1 LNGIDP
7 LSPLLGRYR
16 ELEDALARAHDTAES
31 ARLGTAAAE
40 LLDTLKQL
48 EGRLAELRE
57 MLRQLMD
64 RHGILPGLPA
74 GAVGLPPA
82 VAERQSELGGG
93 HLAKGWKLLH
103 SGDHDGAVALL
114 KEALDLAPDDPGVL
128 SSLGWAQ
135 TISQQYDDALATY
148 HQLLVVRPEDTLAR
162 VNLGY
167 ICLRKGIYGE
177 AIGHLSK
184 AIRCSTDQ
192 GTGIYGR
199 YYLGLVYLAREMY
212 DDAESFLHEVV
223 ELDPTMS
230 EASFQLGRTRYLAG
244 RKADALSAWKD
255 GAATPQ
261 GGFWASR
268 CAEAARSA
276 ESGVQP
282 LLD

>member
-1 LNGIDP
+1 MTGIDP

-16 ELEDALARAHDTAES
+16 ELEDALARAQDAAES
-31 ARLGTAAAE
+31 ARLGAMASE

-64 RHGILPGLPA
+64 RHGILPDLPA
-74 GAVGLPPA
+74 GSVGLPPA
-82 VAERQSELGGG
+82 AAERRSDLGGG
-93 HLAKGWKLLH
+93 QVAKGWNLLR
-103 SGDHDGAVALL
+103 SADYGGAIELL

-135 TISQQYDDALATY
+135 TISQAYDEALATY
-148 HQLLVVRPEDTLAR
+148 QHLLAVSPEDTLAR

-177 AIGHLSK
+177 AIEHLSK
-184 AIRCSTDQ
+184 AIRGSTDPRA
-192 GTGIYGR
+192 GMYGR

-212 DDAESFLHEVV
+212 EDAESFLHEAV

-230 EASFQLGRTRYLAG
+230 EASFQLGRARYLAG
-244 RKADALSAWKD
+244 RKAEAISAWKD
-255 GAATPQ
+255 GAAAPQ
-261 GGFWASR
+261 GDFWASR